1 MLMKRG
7 RIMKKTKNNC
17 FHLLFEKQML
27 ETPDNPAVIYN
38 ENILTYR
45 ELNNKANSLASKLM
59 VLGVKKGDR
68 IVILCNRNTDFF
80 VTILAVSKLGAVY
93 VPIDTSYPRRRI
105 EYIIEDSNSKYII
118 TNNSDLFEKDLKNK
132 NNCRVFDLREFSFDE
147 QPNAINNDVLLSD
160 VFSIIYTSGTT
171 GQPKGVIITHEML
184 FCFADFWREE
194 HKIQASE
201 KILQFASFSF
211 AVHFLEVT
219 MAFFVGATLYIASE
233 ENRKNVATLN
243 DFLKKNN
250 ITIAIFPPQL
260 SYELDTKNFTMVFTI
275 GSATHHDIVKK
286 NTLFHDYINLYG
298 CTEAPLISYWKCKKG
313 EEVRNKIPIVKQI
326 SLRKVYIFN
335 EHKLCDYNEK
345 GEIYISGSGISP
357 GYISGKK
364 INREKFFTDL
374 ICGEVLY
381 KTGDIGSYDDENLMI
396 HGRTEEQFSI
406 NGFRISAK
414 EIEDAMNLHPA
425 VDESVVSLLK
435 EGKNEVLCGFY
446 IANNTLQQENLKKSL
461 EEILPYYM
469 IPRLFYQVSNFNRNI
484 NGKIDRKRLPKLKQ
498 ILKNNYQKPCNN
510 EEIVIASIFEDV
522 LSLDCVG
529 RNNDFFEIGGN
540 SINVLQVLNAIS
552 EKYHINIGVSDF
564 YNNSSVQK
572 LSKLVRIGEDY
583 KNIPKLGKTRYRM
596 SPIQKGLYIDNVISN
611 YNLSYN
617 NPRCYKLHGNIDI
630 NRLIYSINMLL
641 KQHEIMRSKFS
652 IWNGEYVQ
660 TVDNEFNIEIP
671 IVDFN
676 GNIESHMNEFVQPF
690 DISNEYGFR
699 AKIVKSKKECW
710 LLLDFHHIIF
720 DGRSEN
726 IIKKALSVLYRGD
739 NYSCVKIQYGDFS
752 EWYLSQDFSVQR
764 HYWQTTLKDA
774 KFNTNL
780 FKDIEKGSKKNNSG
794 KTLKF
799 ILENEFVKRIKQLS
813 LYYNL
818 TEYTI
823 LIGAL
828 ILLLHTRT
836 KENNICVGTPI
847 SLRRNN
853 DLDKV
858 IGPLINT
865 IIVHSII
872 DKNVSI
878 EDFLTKNLKHT
889 IIKSIDN
896 GEYPF
901 PNLLNDFADS
911 RVINKSPFFDIMFIF
926 QNNTEENLF
935 FQDVLVEEVDVKKK
949 GTKFDLTINVIP
961 KNSSYHIECEFNTE
975 IYSDKT
981 ITDFMQEYETV
992 LYSMLT
998 NPKQKICDLKID
1010 CNDEHLINNFGIYD
1024 IINRTDLSY
1033 DNKLNV
1039 IQLFKNSVNLNNH
1052 KIALQFC
1059 DLKYT
1064 YKELLRLVNIFAASL
1079 YSCGVAKGDRVALLI
1094 ERSPNSIIAMFAVLM
1109 LGAIY
1114 IPIDVDFPKERI
1126 LYMINDSNAKMVIVS
1141 TKTIETFSELKE
1153 QVNVFNVSS
1162 DINNQINV
1170 IDELTDLDSSELAYI
1185 IYTSGSTG
1193 KPKGVMINHQ
1203 NIVNFILG
1211 MNNITHIGEN
1221 ESIIAMTTISFD
1233 IFVLESI
1240 LALTL
1245 GLTVILTDESCQKN
1259 PLALKELI
1267 VNNAPQVLQCTPSR
1281 LEWLS
1286 KIDREFTF
1294 LKSVKLLLI
1303 GGDMFPEKLLLQLK
1317 RFYSKSIYNVYGPTE
1332 TTVWSTAKD
1341 LTNDNHISVGK
1352 PLSNTQIYIMDSNK
1366 NLLPVNTEGELY
1378 IGGHGVSCGYNN
1390 LEEQT
1395 AEKFIFNP
1403 FGKGYLYKTGDLAKI
1418 NENLDVE
1425 ILGRSDF
1432 QVKIRGYRIEIQEIE
1447 KQIESFETVDRA
1459 VVVSNKQDETNND
1472 LIAFVECNKK
1482 IQQHEILNHLR
1493 RNLPEYMI
1501 PSKINFLQELP
1512 LTANGKVDRKKL
1524 IEFSEKESTKIS
1536 KIVIEQNDSVEKNLY
1551 KIWCSILGIS
1561 IFDKDKSFF
1570 EIGGNS
1576 FLIVLLYNEIEKFY
1590 PNTISITDVFEY
1602 YTFNDMLAFINQ
1614 KLNKILYKDSLT
1626 TIDTIVSMFENENID
1641 IIEAIKMIE
1650 DN

>member
-1 MLMKRG
+1 MKRG

-27 ETPDNPAVIYN
+27 ETPDKPAVIYN
-38 ENILTYR
+38 KNVLTYR
-45 ELNNKANSLASKLM
+45 ELNNKANSLASKLRA
-59 VLGVKKGDR
+59 LGVKKGDR
-68 IVILCNRNTDFF
+68 VVILCNRNTDFF
-80 VTILAVSKLGAVY
+80 VTILSVSKLGAVY
-93 VPIDTSYPRRRI
+93 VPIDTSYPLRRI

-118 TNNSDLFEKDLKNK
+118 SNNDDLFEKGLQNR

-147 QPNAINNDVLLSD
+147 QSSFVNNDVLLSD
-160 VFSIIYTSGTT
+160 IFSIIYTSGTT
-171 GQPKGVIITHEML
+171 GKPKGVIITHEML
-184 FCFADFWREE
+184 FCFANFWREE
-194 HKIQASE
+194 HSIQSNE

-233 ENRKNVATLN
+233 ENRKNVATLDN
-243 DFLKKNN
+243 FIKKSN
-250 ITIAIFPPQL
+250 ITIAILPPQL
-260 SYELDTKNFTMVFTI
+260 SYELDTKNFSMVFTI

-286 NTLFHDYINLYG
+286 NILFHDYINLYG

-313 EEVRNKIPIVKQI
+313 EEVPKKIPIGKQM
-326 SLRKVYIFN
+326 SGRKVYIFN
-335 EHKLCDYNEK
+335 ERKLCDYNEK
-345 GEIYISGSGISP
+345 GDIYISGFGITP
-357 GYISGKK
+357 GYISSKK
-364 INREKFFTDL
+364 LNREKFVTDL

-381 KTGDIGSYDDENLMI
+381 KTGDIGSYNDEGNLMI
-396 HGRTEEQFSI
+396 HGRTEEQFSV

-414 EIEDAMNLHPA
+414 EIEDAMNLHPDI
-425 VDESVVSLLK
+425 DEAVVSLLK
-435 EGKNEVLCGFY
+435 QGKNEVLCGFY
-446 IANNTLQQENLKKSL
+446 MANADIQQENLKKSL

-469 IPRLFYQVSNFNRNI
+469 IPRLFYPVSNFNRNI
-484 NGKIDRKRLPKLKQ
+484 NGKIDRKKLPKLKQ
-498 ILKNNYQKPCNN
+498 IIQNNYQKPCNN
-510 EEIVIASIFEDV
+510 EEIVIASIFEDI
-522 LSLDCVG
+522 LSLECVG

-552 EKYHINIGVSDF
+552 EKYHINIGISDF

-572 LSKLVRIGEDY
+572 LSKLVQTGKDY
-583 KNIPKLGKTRYRM
+583 KNIPKLGKTRYHM
-596 SPIQKGLYIDNVISN
+596 SPIQKGLYIDNIISQD
-611 YNLSYN
+611 NLSYN
-617 NPRCYKLHGNIDI
+617 NPRCYKLRGNIDI

-641 KQHEIMRSKFS
+641 KHHEILRSRFS

-660 TVDNEFNIEIP
+660 TVENEFNFEIP

-676 GNIESHMNEFVQPF
+676 GDIESHISQFVQPF

-699 AKIVKSKKECW
+699 AKIVKSKNECW

-726 IIKKALSVLYRGD
+726 IIKKALSILYSED
-739 NYSCVKIQYGDFS
+739 NYSYAQIQYGDFS
-752 EWYLSQDFSVQR
+752 EWYLSQNFSAQR
-764 HYWQTTLKDA
+764 HYWQSTLKDA

-780 FKDIEKGSKKNNSG
+780 FKDIEKESKKNESG

-799 ILENEFVKRIKQLS
+799 ILENEFVKKIKQFS

-818 TEYTI
+818 TEYTT

-828 ILLLHTRT
+828 ILLLYTRT
-836 KENNICVGTPI
+836 KESNICVGTPI

-853 DLDKV
+853 DLNKV

-872 DKNVSI
+872 DKNI
-878 EDFLTKNLKHT
+878 LLEDFLTKDLKHT

-901 PNLLNDFADS
+901 PNLLRDFADS
-911 RVINKSPFFDIMFIF
+911 RVINKNPFFDIMFIF
-926 QNNTEENLF
+926 QNNSEESLN

-961 KNSSYHIECEFNTE
+961 KNNSYHVECEFNTE

-981 ITDFMQEYETV
+981 ITDFMQDYETI
-992 LYSMLT
+992 LYSMLI

-1010 CNDEHLINNFGIYD
+1010 CNDKHLINNFETYN
-1024 IINRTDLSY
+1024 IINRTDLNY
-1033 DNKLNV
+1033 DNKINV
-1039 IQLFKNSVNLNNH
+1039 IQLFKDSVNLNEN
-1052 KIALQFC
+1052 KIALQFL
-1059 DLKYT
+1059 DFKYT

-1079 YSCGVAKGDRVALLI
+1079 SSCGVAKGDRVALLI

-1126 LYMINDSNAKMVIVS
+1126 MYMINDSNAKMVIVS
-1141 TKTIETFSELKE
+1141 AKTLETFTEIKE
-1153 QVNVFNVSS
+1153 HVNVFNVNS

-1170 IDELTDLDSSELAYI
+1170 IDELTEFDSSELAYI

-1193 KPKGVMINHQ
+1193 KPKGVKINHH

-1211 MNNITHIGEN
+1211 MNNKTHIGEN

-1267 VNNAPQVLQCTPSR
+1267 VHSAPQVLQCTPSR

-1303 GGDMFPEKLLLQLK
+1303 GGDMLPEKLLLQLK
-1317 RFYSKSIYNVYGPTE
+1317 RFYNKSIYNVYGPTE
-1332 TTVWSTAKD
+1332 TTVWSTVKD
-1341 LTNDNHISVGK
+1341 LTTDNRISVGK
-1352 PLSNTQIYIMDSNK
+1352 PISNTQIYIMDSNK
-1366 NLLPVNTEGELY
+1366 NLLPANSEGELY
-1378 IGGHGVSCGYNN
+1378 IGGDGVSCGYNN

-1395 AEKFIFNP
+1395 LEKFIVNP
-1403 FGKGYLYKTGDLAKI
+1403 FGKGYLYRTGDLAKI
-1418 NENLDVE
+1418 NENLDIE

-1432 QVKIRGYRIEIQEIE
+1432 QVKIRGYRVEIQEIE
-1447 KQIESFETVDRA
+1447 KQIESFEAVDRA
-1459 VVVSNKQDETNND
+1459 VVVPYKQDETNDD

-1482 IQQHEILNHLR
+1482 IQQHEIISHLR
-1493 RNLPEYMI
+1493 RTLPEYMI
-1501 PSKINFLQELP
+1501 PSKINFLPEIP
-1512 LTANGKVDRKKL
+1512 LTANGKVDRKNL
-1524 IEFSEKESTKIS
+1524 IELSEKESTKIS
-1536 KIVIEQNDSVEKNLY
+1536 KIIIEENDSVEKNLY
-1551 KIWCSILGIS
+1551 KIWCSILGLS
-1561 IFDKDKSFF
+1561 FFDKDKSFF

-1590 PNTISITDVFEY
+1590 PNTISITDVFKY
-1602 YTFNDMLAFINQ
+1602 YTFNSMLAFINQ
-1614 KLNKILYKDSLT
+1614 KSNRISYKDSPK
-1626 TIDTIVSMFENENID
+1626 TIDTIVSMFENERID
-1641 IIEAIKMIE
+1641 ISEAIKIIE